1 MTSKRKESG
10 LFISRSFAG
19 RRDLLKGAALGT
31 AGLALSGPFSK
42 ALAATNI
49 NLVVWQGY
57 DDAFTAGTFLEDND
71 LELNATYIGSNDEIL
86 TKISAGGRGSIDIVT
101 PYMGYVPLMVA
112 ADMLEPIDEAQVPN
126 ISNVLPVFRNDPNI
140 AIDGRLYAVP
150 FTWGA
155 APMLYDPAFFGANA
169 PTSWRDLEKPEL
181 EDKFGFSDD
190 PIGNITIAAIVAT
203 DAEVATELTREQ
215 LTQAVDYLV
224 MLKGKA
230 RLVATSWGELSDAMA
245 REEIVATF
253 SGWETMKKF
262 VADKGK
268 EVEYTYPKEGT
279 FAWLDNVCI
288 VKDAPNIEA
297 DMALANYVLTD
308 QSQVFV
314 GEEMLQGI
322 VSGEAIKALS
332 PNAAALYPYDDMEG
346 FGDKATFFPFPPLEE
361 RDGLTTIGQWN
372 EEYERFK
379 AA

>member
-1 MTSKRKESG
+1 MTKKKESG
-10 LFISRSFAG
+10 LFIMRSFAS
-19 RRDLLKGAALGT
+19 RRDVLKGAAIGT
-31 AGLALSGPFSK
+31 AGLALSGSLSK
-42 ALAATNI
+42 ALAATDI
-49 NLVVWQGY
+49 NMVVWQGY

-71 LELNATYIGSNDEIL
+71 LNLNATYIGSNDEIL

-112 ADMLEPIDEAQVPN
+112 ADMLEPIDEANVPN
-126 ISNVLPVFRNDPNI
+126 IKNVLPVFRNDPNI
-140 AIDGRLYAVP
+140 AIDGTLYAVP

-155 APMLYDPAFFGANA
+155 APMLYDPAFFGDNI
-169 PTSWRDLEKPEL
+169 PTSWHDLEKPEL

-203 DAEVATELTREQ
+203 DAAVATELTPEQ
-215 LTQAVDYLV
+215 LTQAVDYLI

-230 RLVATSWGELSDAMA
+230 RLVATSWGELADAMA
-245 REEIVATF
+245 RDEIVATF

-268 EVEYTYPKEGT
+268 VVEYTYPKEGT
-279 FAWLDNVCI
+279 FAWLDNVCV

-322 VSGEAIKALS
+322 VSEEAIKALS
-332 PNAAALYPYDDMEG
+332 PAAASLYPYNDMAA
-346 FGDKATFFPFPPLEE
+346 FGEQATFFPFPPLEE
-361 RDGLTTIGQWN
+361 RDGLATIGQWN